1 MIYALDDLVPEL
13 PDTPIFIAD
22 SADVIGEVRLAR
34 DVNIWFGAVLRGDVA
49 LLEVGE
55 GSNIQ
60 DNAVL
65 HADPGRPV
73 KIGPRVTVGH
83 SAMLHGCEVGEESL
97 IGIKAVVLTGAK
109 IGRRC
114 LIGAHSLVPEGM
126 VIPDGS
132 LVMGCPAKIVRTLG
146 DKMQAKL
153 RMSADA
159 YVEKA
164 QRYMEGLRPVS
175 VDETTVQIDD

>member
-13 PDTPIFIAD
+13 PDTPIFVAD

-34 DVNIWFGAVLRGDVA
+34 DASVWFGAVLRGDVA
-49 LLEVGE
+49 LLDVGE

-65 HADPGRPV
+65 HADPDQPLR
-73 KIGPRVTVGH
+73 IGPRVTVGH

-97 IGIKAVVLTGAK
+97 IGIKAVVLTGAR

-114 LIGAHSLVPEGM
+114 LIGAHALVPEGM
-126 VIPDGS
+126 EIPDGS
-132 LVMGCPAKIVRTLG
+132 LVMGCPAKIVRTLDEG
-146 DKMQAKL
+146 MQAKL
-153 RMSADA
+153 RLSADA
-159 YVEKA
+159 YVDKA
-164 QRYMEGLRPVS
+164 RRYLKGLRPVEQEPRAS
-175 VDETTVQIDD
+175 E

>member
-13 PDTPIFIAD
+13 PDTPVFIAP
-22 SADVIGEVRLAR
+22 SADVIGEVRLAS
-34 DVNIWFGAVLRGDVA
+34 DVSIWFGAVLRGDVA

-73 KIGPRVTVGH
+73 KIGSRVTVGH
-83 SAMLHGCEVGEESL
+83 AAMLHGCEIGDESL
-97 IGIKAVVLTGAK
+97 IGMKAVVLTGAR

-126 VIPDGS
+126 EIPDGS
-132 LVMGCPAKIVRTLG
+132 LVMGAPAKVVRTLG
-146 DKMQAKL
+146 EAMQEKL

-159 YVEKA
+159 YADKA
-164 QRYMEGLRPVS
+164 QRYLKGLKPIKL
-175 VDETTVQIDD
+175 DEQ